1 MDIQRFAFCT
11 VLLKT
16 ITCHYVKSD
25 ICLLNFYLPRFLP
38 TINAIPSTTYD
49 QRRRFMKMKTLLLS
63 AALLLTSSAA
73 TAHDFWL
80 APSGF
85 TASKP
90 TAFGFQFKVGHKDD
104 INHWSLTWDKIVA
117 LRAYSSSGVLDMASS
132 IVPRTSLVPGLAKT
146 PVLNDGTYVIGFE
159 SYHSVSVL
167 GAEKFNDYASKEGL
181 TAILNHRKERGQE
194 QVAGS
199 ELYSRKAKS
208 IVQVGK
214 LLTDN
219 ATKAIGHTLEIV
231 PTSHPYSLKDNTL
244 TVKVLYKGRPL
255 KGAKIDAIALGD
267 SAETEQASKTNDNGE
282 ATFAFSKAG
291 AVKINVVW
299 GEPLVNNEKADFET
313 YFSSLTFEV
322 L

>member
-1 MDIQRFAFCT
+1 MHFKKLF
-11 VLLKT
+11 
-16 ITCHYVKSD
+16 
-25 ICLLNFYLPRFLP
+25 
-38 TINAIPSTTYD
+38 
-49 QRRRFMKMKTLLLS
+49 LS
-63 AALLLTSSAA
+63 AALMVSSSVA

-90 TAFGFQFKVGHKDD
+90 AAFGFQFKVGHKDD
-104 INHWSLTWDKIVA
+104 INHWSFTWDKIVA
-117 LRAYSSSGVLDMASS
+117 LRAYSSSGVLDMASGV
-132 IVPRTSLVPGLAKT
+132 VPRTSLVPGLAKT

-219 ATKAIGHTLEIV
+219 ATKPVGHTLEIV
-231 PTSHPYSLKDNTL
+231 PTSHPYSLKDNKL
-244 TVKVLYKGRPL
+244 TVQVLYKGRPL
-255 KGAKIDAIALGD
+255 GNAKIDAIVLGD
-267 SAETEQASKTNDNGE
+267 SAETEQATKTDENGE
-282 ATFAFSKAG
+282 ASFAFSKSG

-299 GEPLVNNEKADFET
+299 GEPLANNPQADFET